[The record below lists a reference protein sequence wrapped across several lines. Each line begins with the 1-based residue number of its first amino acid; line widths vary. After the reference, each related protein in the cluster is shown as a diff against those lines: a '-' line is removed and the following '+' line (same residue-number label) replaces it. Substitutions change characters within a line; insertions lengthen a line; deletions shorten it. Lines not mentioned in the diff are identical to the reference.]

1 MFGKAAARRAGK
13 LVIVVA
19 VAAVAAMAVWAIL
32 DSSPSHPLYDS
43 FKEKLFIGGVAIM
56 AVGGVIGMG
65 MSEMGLYGSKMFAIS
80 SDYMHAANDDR
91 LERRRQQ
98 FAFMIYCAAIGALMM
113 ALPFVLP

>member
-1 MFGKAAARRAGK
+1 MFGKAARRAGK
-13 LVIVVA
+13 LIMVVVA
-19 VAAVAAMAVWAIL
+19 AAIAAMAVWAIL

-56 AVGGVIGMG
+56 AVGGIIGMG
-65 MSEMGLYGSKMFAIS
+65 MSEMGLYGSKMFAVS

-98 FAFMIYCAAIGALMM
+98 FAFMIYCVAVGLLLIV
-113 ALPFVLP
+113 LPFILP